1 LLGYSPAAHD
11 VCWSNWSLAKRRV
24 RGLESSE
31 HPCRNMLAALPI
43 LRVDSGGRTKA
54 QETLQVSHRS
64 TTRTPFRS
72 PVDKPS
78 ERDSLAITR
87 ILGAV
92 RLVARQSAAVCS
104 DPTVNEVLQSPNQRM
119 FVQGVRDPG
128 TNDTGYGHA
137 DGFRTPVT
145 FSVGRYGPSGCPAIF
160 QTKAG
165 TLGDT
170 RLLVRDHPYAT
181 VVAVKRPRQRLEV
194 PQYPYE
200 PGAYSTPSVEYE
212 QYGVGYSHR

>member
-1 LLGYSPAAHD
+1 MLGYSPAAHD

-43 LRVDSGGRTKA
+43 LRVDFEGRTKA

-64 TTRTPFRS
+64 TTRTPFGS
-72 PVDKPS
+72 TADKPS
-78 ERDSLAITR
+78 KRDSLAITR
-87 ILGAV
+87 ILRAIG
-92 RLVARQSAAVCS
+92 LIARQSAAVGS
-104 DPTVNEVLQSPNQRM
+104 DPAVNEVLQTPNERES
-119 FVQGVRDPG
+119 VQSVRDPG
-128 TNDTGYGHA
+128 ADGTGYGHA
-137 DGFRTPVT
+137 NGFGTPVT
-145 FSVGRYGPSGCPAIF
+145 FSVGRYRPSGCPAIF

-170 RLLVRDHPYAT
+170 RLLVRDHRYAA
-181 VVAVKRPRQRLEV
+181 VAAVKRPRQQLEA